1 MSLSETFFEIMPE
14 TREFPARALKFF
26 DNLINLDFKTLSFED
41 AAKQYWML
49 DNLAEDISYYS
60 ENFIFDLS
68 NEEQA
73 QVDLFLERFSEFKE
87 TMEYN
92 VLKFAYNCQRDKE
105 SKIYKMT
112 LHGGS
117 LAPMDDGFIFER
129 TFVVSLHEN
138 CIQQFLDSP
147 EGVIDFKGPL
157 LYDGHSIS
165 AHLVLFEKPRKEEK
179 EIARATL
186 SHTREEIY
194 YMLVNVLSLVI
205 EREENTQT

>member
-1 MSLSETFFEIMPE
+1 MSLSKTFFEIMPE

-26 DNLINLDFKTLSFED
+26 DKLIELDFKTLSFED
-41 AAKQYWML
+41 AAKQYRLL
-49 DNLAEDISYYS
+49 DNLADDISYYS
-60 ENFIFDLS
+60 ENFLFDLS

-73 QVDLFLERFSEFKE
+73 QIDLFLERFSEFKE
-87 TMEYN
+87 TMKYN
-92 VLKFAYNCQRDKE
+92 ILEFADNCQRGKE
-105 SKIYKMT
+105 SKVYVAT
-112 LHGGS
+112 FHGGS
-117 LAPMDDGFIFER
+117 LAPRDDGFGFER

-157 LYDGHSIS
+157 LYDGHNIP
-165 AHLVLFEKPRKEEK
+165 AQLVLFEKPRKEEK

-194 YMLVNVLSLVI
+194 YMLLNVLSLVN
-205 EREENTQT
+205 ER